1 MESTTSTYLPEWL
14 QAYDPLLIF
23 GVGIGVLILFTLLLV
38 IIVRSVSRSRIK
50 HPGLVIQSFQI
61 APLGRD
67 AFLKL
72 NNPGG
77 GVTLTS
83 TVVTGRA
90 DVIVKNQV
98 AGHVI
103 TQGGTY
109 SLLIEA
115 TADQRLRSDFE
126 LHFTFFDAEKKVYQQ
141 QFSLNPVASVRLKR
155 N

>member
-1 MESTTSTYLPEWL
+1 MESTTSTYFPEWL
-14 QAYDPLLIF
+14 QAYDPLLVL
-23 GVGIGVLILFTLLLV
+23 GVGIGVLLLFILLLV
-38 IIVRSVSRSRIK
+38 MIARSVARSRIK
-50 HPGLVIQSFQI
+50 HSGLVIQSFQI

-72 NNPGG
+72 NNPGT

-83 TVVTGRA
+83 VVVTGRA

-98 AGHVI
+98 AGQAI
-103 TQGGTY
+103 SQGGTY
-109 SLLIEA
+109 SILLEA

-126 LHFTFFDAEKKVYQQ
+126 LYFTFFDAEKKVYQQ